1 MKKIIYILIILVLF
15 TITGCTP
22 KNKTTPPFT
31 ITCESNDSVME
42 GVQTTNKSIYKFDE
56 YQYVTE
62 YEIKT
67 ISVYDNEETYN
78 IYKKGAEQ
86 TLKAGNS
93 DKITYDITTDDNTR
107 TVNFSYKVTIT
118 KDDMKDLSDKDFY
131 KAKKVLE
138 RAKSNT
144 NTKCTFNDIEENQ
157 IK

>member
-1 MKKIIYILIILVLF
+1 MKKLLCLSILLILL
-15 TITGCTP
+15 TGCG
-22 KNKTTPPFT
+22 KKTELTDPFT
-31 ITCESNDSVME
+31 INCESNDSLME
-42 GVQTTNKSIYKFDE
+42 GVQTTNKAIYKFDE
-56 YQYVTE
+56 EQYLTE

-86 TLKAGNS
+86 TLKSGNS
-93 DKITYDITTDDNTR
+93 DKITYDITTDDNTK

-118 KDDMKDLSDKDFY
+118 KNDMKDLDDKDFY

-144 NTKCTFNDIEENQ
+144 NAKCTYDGIEENQ